1 MNKCKC
7 NLKEWTS
14 VVNYAD
20 NDLLLV
26 HIYHLHLFFAH
37 SWATEDAWMVKLVN

>member
-26 HIYHLHLFFAH
+26 HIYHLHLYFLLIVGQH
-37 SWATEDAWMVKLVN
+37 KMHGW